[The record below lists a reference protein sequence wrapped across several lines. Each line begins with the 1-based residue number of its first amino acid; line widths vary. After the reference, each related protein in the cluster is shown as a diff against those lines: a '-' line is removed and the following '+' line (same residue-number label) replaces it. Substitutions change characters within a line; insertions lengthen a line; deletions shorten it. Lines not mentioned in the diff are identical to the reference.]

1 MPPKPSYKRNRDYS
15 NYFNWSYEL
24 RTDVYNCY
32 LRARENPAPGY
43 MKRLK
48 SYWDEIY
55 PEFSFLSEKNLRD
68 QASRIDKNKVVME
81 TEYENINTPKITE
94 NDLLNNGNNNA
105 DNRLDNIAV
114 NDVLTDNNV
123 VVDNPVLSKE
133 QLTIFKSNYETIK
146 VKNLDN
152 RVHTTDINKAI
163 SNDVLLPINTVANR
177 HLQNIDDVTFW
188 EINVTLYAAAVSVKQ
203 YTDDLKQIKYEPIRK
218 NSAPGWIKKLEHS
231 IERIRK
237 EIAQLNVM
245 IECKKTNTYSKHQL
259 KLKQVFTK
267 RYGDFRLKTLQ
278 FKLSILYQNLKAKST
293 KLKYNKRRIERKS
306 INNKFCKNPKAVNRS
321 MKGNNINGTEIPTT
335 EDIESL

>member
-1 MPPKPSYKRNRDYS
+1 
-15 NYFNWSYEL
+15 
-24 RTDVYNCY
+24 
-32 LRARENPAPGY
+32 

-55 PEFSFLSEKNLRD
+55 PEFSFLSDKNLRD

-114 NDVLTDNNV
+114 NNVLTDNNV
-123 VVDNPVLSKE
+123 IVDNPVLSKE

-152 RVHTTDINKAI
+152 RVHTTDVNKAI

-188 EINVTLYAAAVSVKQ
+188 EINVTLYAVAVSVKQ
-203 YTDDLKQIKYEPIRK
+203 YTNELKQLERKTIRK
-218 NSAPGWIKKLEHS
+218 NSAPGWIKQLEHS
-231 IERIRK
+231 NERIQK

-306 INNKFCKNPKAVNRS
+306 VNNKFRKNSV
-321 MKGNNINGTEIPTT
+321 
-335 EDIESL
+335 